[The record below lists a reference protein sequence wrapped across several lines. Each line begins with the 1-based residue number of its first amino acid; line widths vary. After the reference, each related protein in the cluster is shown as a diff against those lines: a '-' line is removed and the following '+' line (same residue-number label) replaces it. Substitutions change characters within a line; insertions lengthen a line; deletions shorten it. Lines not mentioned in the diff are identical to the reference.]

1 MGNPP
6 FCWGNRGRVYL
17 RDGSVNGRV
26 SFFIHNPY
34 TFLDLVLPVNS
45 APAFSA
51 RKYGLSRLV
60 ILG

>member
-1 MGNPP
+1 M
-6 FCWGNRGRVYL
+6 YL